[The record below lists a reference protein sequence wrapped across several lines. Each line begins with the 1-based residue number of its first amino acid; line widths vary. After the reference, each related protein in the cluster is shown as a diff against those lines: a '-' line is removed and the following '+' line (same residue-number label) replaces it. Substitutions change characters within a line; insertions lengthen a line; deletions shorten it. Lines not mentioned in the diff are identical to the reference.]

1 MNHIFKKYPMDH
13 FALLMTHE
21 QLVNIELHIG
31 L

>member
-1 MNHIFKKYPMDH
+1 MDH

-31 L
+31 LW